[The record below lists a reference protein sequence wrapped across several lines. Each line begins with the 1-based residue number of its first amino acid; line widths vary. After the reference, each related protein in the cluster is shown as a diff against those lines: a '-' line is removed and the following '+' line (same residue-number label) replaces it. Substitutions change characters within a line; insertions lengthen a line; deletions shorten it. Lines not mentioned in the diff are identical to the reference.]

1 MADIM
6 TGDAMI
12 PGRGALAG
20 RAGTNMAAPDGG
32 SAGVRVQ
39 EIAHIGKI
47 NIRGNKAIAKVI
59 WNHTG
64 CTFPPA
70 NNTVSSA
77 GARHL
82 VWLGPDEALLLCEA
96 GMERDLRRKISDD
109 LAGQHFAATNV
120 TDALCVL
127 QVEGPDVRAVLAKGC
142 ALDLHPR
149 KFTPGQCAQTM
160 LAHAGVTMIATDGD
174 CFLLICRTSFAA
186 YTLDWL
192 EDAAL
197 EFGFVFKGQM
207 NSHQQNKKAPAK

>member
-6 TGDAMI
+6 TGDAML

-32 SAGVRVQ
+32 SAGLLVQ
-39 EIAHIGKI
+39 EVAHIGKI

-77 GARHL
+77 GARHI

-127 QVEGPDVRAVLAKGC
+127 QLEGPDVGRYSPRAVRLICIQKI
-142 ALDLHPR
+142 HPR
-149 KFTPGQCAQTM
+149 P
-160 LAHAGVTMIATDGD
+160 VRTDNVGTRRCD
-174 CFLLICRTSFAA
+174 DDR
-186 YTLDWL
+186 
-192 EDAAL
+192 
-197 EFGFVFKGQM
+197 
-207 NSHQQNKKAPAK
+207 HR

>member
-6 TGDAMI
+6 TGDAML
-12 PGRGALAG
+12 PGRSALAG
-20 RAGTNMAAPDGG
+20 RAGMSTAAPDGG
-32 SAGVRVQ
+32 SAGLRVQ
-39 EIAHIGKI
+39 EVAHIGKI
-47 NIRGNKAIAKVI
+47 NIRGTKAFAKVI

-64 CTFPPA
+64 CEFPPA
-70 NNTVSSA
+70 NNMVSSA
-77 GARHL
+77 GARHI

-142 ALDLHPR
+142 ALDLHPK
-149 KFTPGQCAQTM
+149 KFIPGQCAQTM
-160 LAHAGVTMIATDGD
+160 LAHAGVTMIATDEN

-192 EDAAL
+192 QDAAL
-197 EFGFVFKGQM
+197 EFGFIFQG
-207 NSHQQNKKAPAK
+207 